1 MNIDRKNNFGNDII
15 LIDGFWGTGKSLISP
30 IIAHLKGV
38 ENPKIEEIYEYI
50 SSIFYLNKIDEDA
63 GSWLIKT
70 YADRSQYNN
79 LIGREINL
87 RWRDD
92 TGLKNKVN
100 KIEIIKRL
108 FTKDGDIVVDKINT
122 QNLAFSIMT
131 HKLMLSPN
139 LVFKSF
145 GSRLKFIEILRHPI
159 FIVEHYIQYL
169 SNFKSLREFTIS
181 GYYEDEKIPWFCN
194 SWKDEYLNL
203 NETERSALIISRGY
217 TNIFSEISKFKH
229 ENILV
234 VPFEE
239 LATNTEVILDKIQ
252 LFTNRKFNSGVFKT
266 LKKFNLPRVNG
277 TINNDEKEYYRIFH
291 RLKSECSQN
300 VFNEFLNI
308 INLYNNSYPSKYS
321 LL

>member
-1 MNIDRKNNFGNDII
+1 MNIYRTNTFGNDII
-15 LIDGFWGTGKSLISP
+15 LIDGFWGTGKSLISR

-92 TGLKNKVN
+92 TGLKNRVN
-100 KIEIIKRL
+100 KIETITRL
-108 FTKDGDIVVDKINT
+108 FTQDGDIVVDEINT
-122 QNLAFSIMT
+122 QNIAFSVMT

-159 FIVEHYIQYL
+159 FIVEHYITYL
-169 SNFKSLREFTIS
+169 LNFNSLREFTIS
-181 GYYEDEKIPWFCN
+181 GYDEGEKIPWFCN
-194 SWKDEYLNL
+194 SWKDEYCSL

-217 TNIFSEISKFKH
+217 NYIFSEISKLRQ
-229 ENILV
+229 ENILI

-239 LATNTEVILDKIQ
+239 LAFNTEVILDKIQ
-252 LFTNRKFNSGVFKT
+252 IFTNRKFDSGVFKT
-266 LKKFNLPRVNG
+266 LKKINLPRDSDA
-277 TINNDEKEYYRIFH
+277 NNIDEKEYHRIFH
-291 RLKSECSQN
+291 KVKRECNQS

-308 INLYNNSYPSKYS
+308 INHYNNLYPNKYS
-321 LL
+321 FL